1 MKYALIEK
9 KTGQVEAVILW
20 DGETFFPIAEQFELI
35 AIGEIICAPDGPIQ
49 TVLLHPPL
57 NELPSIT
64 KNHMR

>member
-35 AIGEIICAPDGPIQ
+35 AIGEIICGPGW
-49 TVLLHPPL
+49 TYTNGTFTPPT
-57 NELPSIT
+57 E
-64 KNHMR
+64 